1 MFFKGF
7 VETKNKKCVEK
18 FKNRTDFKTYEQ
30 VQSLPEFAGILA
42 TDTILVD
49 IDDSE
54 SSELLF
60 KVVKEYNLCC
70 RVYKTSRGKHF
81 LFKNS
86 GVPTNKTG
94 CKLAIGVTAD
104 IKIGTRSSYEVLKYG
119 GKMREILYDTAENE
133 EAQPLPR
140 WLHPVKSNMEFL
152 NMDAGDGRNQSLFNY
167 ILTLQSNDFTVE
179 EARETIRIINKFVLK
194 VPLSDDE
201 IETILRD
208 DAFKKPVFFMGSTD
222 FTVEEAR
229 ETIRIINK
237 FVLKVPLSDDEIET
251 ILRDDAFKKPVFF
264 MGSTFLFD
272 KFATYI
278 KNNNH
283 IIKINNQL
291 CVYKNG
297 IYITGR
303 QNIEATM
310 IQHIPGLNRAKRTEV
325 LEYLNIS
332 ITENTVTNDADWIA
346 FENGIYNIKE
356 DVFTGFT
363 PDIIITNKIHW
374 NYNPQAYSELMDD
387 VLNRVSCNDPQV
399 RGLLEEMIG
408 YCFYRKNELRKAFIL
423 TGDGSNGKSTLLA
436 VVQSLLGDENISSL
450 DLKELGDRFKTAE
463 MVGKL
468 ANIGDDI
475 GDEFIANPA
484 IFKKLVTGERVS
496 VERKGS
502 DPFEFNNYSKLI
514 FSANDIPRIK
524 DKTGAVLDRLV
535 IVPFNAKFTVEKSGY
550 KQNIRSDLVGHADVM
565 EYLIQIGIVG
575 LKRILE
581 NQKFTDSE
589 KVQEELDDYR
599 NRNNPILGFIHECE
613 DEDFQIEN
621 EPTNKVYKRY
631 QEYCLAN
638 SLQPMSN
645 IEFSK
650 QVNRILNM
658 RVENKTIKNKK
669 YRIFVRNEEG
679 KPL

>member
-18 FKNRTDFKTYEQ
+18 FKNRTDFKTHEQ
-30 VQSLPEFAGILA
+30 VQSLPEYAGILA
-42 TDTILVD
+42 AETILIDVD
-49 IDDSE
+49 DFE

-60 KVVKEYNLCC
+60 KVVKEYALTC
-70 RVYKTSRGKHF
+70 RVYGTSRGKHF

-94 CKLAIGVTAD
+94 CKLAIGLNAD
-104 IKIGTRSSYEVLKYG
+104 IKIGTRSSYEVLKYD
-119 GKMREILYDTAENE
+119 GKQREILYDTAENE

-167 ILTLQSNDFTVE
+167 ILTLQSNDFSVD

-194 VPLSDDE
+194 VPLAEDE

-208 DAFKKPVFFMGSTD
+208 DAFKKPIFY
-222 FTVEEAR
+222 
-229 ETIRIINK
+229 
-237 FVLKVPLSDDEIET
+237 
-251 ILRDDAFKKPVFF
+251 

-356 DVFTGFT
+356 DVFTEFT
-363 PDIIITNKIHW
+363 PEIIITNKIRW
-374 NYNPQAYSELMDD
+374 NYNPQAKSELMDD

-399 RGLLEEMIG
+399 RALLEEMIG

-599 NRNNPILGFIHECE
+599 NRNNPILGFIRECE

-650 QVNRILNM
+650 QINRTLNFK
-658 RVENKTIKNKK
+658 VIDKKISGKK
-669 YRIFVRNEEG
+669 YRIFVLND
-679 KPL
+679 